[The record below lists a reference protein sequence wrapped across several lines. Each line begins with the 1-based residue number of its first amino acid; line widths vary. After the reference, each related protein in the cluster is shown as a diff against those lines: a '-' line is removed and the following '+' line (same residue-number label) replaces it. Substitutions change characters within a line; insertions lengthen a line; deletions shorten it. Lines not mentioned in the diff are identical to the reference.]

1 MTIEKAIKL
10 LANATYSEE
19 WQGNEDLQ
27 TAHNMAIEALKQET
41 VSRESYEHEY
51 FLRKEFERKIAKLEK
66 TIEELE
72 QEQHEDRVSRAEA
85 MTEIQ
90 MNARRYTLAKEFGGM
105 GQVEWSDY
113 LISIKDALD
122 ILRKLPPITPAFN
135 WIPVSERL
143 PEQAGE
149 YLVTYRPY
157 HWGETFRE
165 HIRVGVDSFRG
176 KTTWAKNKYQRVIA
190 WLPLPKP
197 YNAENEE

>member
-1 MTIEKAIKL
+1 MTR
-10 LANATYSEE
+10 EE
-19 WQGNEDLQ
+19 IIRYGKDYLHDLE
-27 TAHNMAIEALKQET
+27 TACCSISDIHKEF
-41 VSRESYEHEY
+41 VRESI
-51 FLRKEFERKIAKLEK
+51 KA
-66 TIEELE
+66 LE
-72 QEQHEDRVSRAEA
+72 QEQHEDCVSRAEA

-90 MNARRYTLAKEFGGM
+90 MNARRYALAKEFGGM

-149 YLVTYRPY
+149 YLVIYLTY

-176 KTTWAKNKYQRVIA
+176 KTTWAKNKYQKVIA
-190 WLPLPKP
+190 WMPLPEV